1 MKGPSRNPEL
11 KFIGKVPVFSL
22 ESSIF
27 VVLNLTAKGL
37 IVYFKQNGSFVDK
50 NTHDGHLF

>member
-27 VVLNLTAKGL
+27 VVSNLTTNGL
-37 IVYFKQNGSFVDK
+37 IV
-50 NTHDGHLF
+50 LF

>member
-1 MKGPSRNPEL
+1 MKKKEKRTENGMKGPSRNPEL

-37 IVYFKQNGSFVDK
+37 IV
-50 NTHDGHLF
+50 LF